1 MGEVGEQIKKKKGE
15 REKHPGLNVRAAV
28 IIKTHFVLSNETFYG
43 TTKAVKLRAGKWSVS
58 ENFLR
63 S

>member
-1 MGEVGEQIKKKKGE
+1 MKKRE
-15 REKHPGLNVRAAV
+15 RAREKHPGINVRATV
-28 IIKTHFVLSNETFYG
+28 IIKTHFVVSNETFYG
-43 TTKAVKLRAGKWSVS
+43 TTKAFKARAGKWSVS